1 MAKMSGSRLFAEVI
15 HGYGVTHV
23 FYVPT
28 ILMRALAE
36 MDDFKIHKIMT
47 HGEKAAAYMA
57 DGYARASG
65 KPGVCM
71 AQQIGAS
78 NLAAGLRDGFMAC
91 SPMIAISGGSVPRLA
106 LSPCVPGS
114 RGLQPVRRRDQ
125 VQRAGRRRK
134 AAARLDA
141 PGISRSDLRRAR
153 PCASAP
159 QRIARRLD
167 WDAEADLTPL
177 VEERFKQ
184 VPAFRPEPEPS
195 RVREALA
202 VLAKAQRPMIVA
214 GGGVVFIGRAGR
226 ARRIRREVADTGHY
240 VAQCKGG
247 DRSTGIRSN
256 VGVAGVYSRS
266 CANKALA
273 EADLVFFIGSHTGGQ
288 LTTSWKVP
296 EPGVTVI
303 QLDIDP
309 EELGR
314 NYPNAVSLIG
324 DAKVDIAS
332 SDRCGRQAGSGRA
345 SMAGP
350 GAGTRRRMARGRRTA
365 DDFKCN
371 ADAARA
377 RMPRNFRGAAGGWR
391 RRVRYRSLGHVDRAD
406 DRIQQPAPGVS
417 CAARVRSAGAC
428 PARSASSVRCPNRA
442 VVCFT
447 GDGGAYYH
455 LAELETA
462 ARYGINLVVV
472 VNNNSSLNQ
481 EIPLVNAAYKGKDT
495 ERSGEIWRF
504 QKSVD
509 FAKLGEA
516 LGCAAFRVDKPGQ
529 LKELLPKAFAMNRPV
544 VIDVVQ
550 TKTRSPKTRGRPEVQ
565 VDTDLIAPGF
575 ERVVDRD
582 PPLDSIAQG

>member
-36 MDDFKIHKIMT
+36 MDEFKIHKIMT

-91 SPMIAISGGSVPRLA
+91 SPMIAISGGSVP
-106 LSPCVPGS
+106 GS
-114 RGLQPVRRRDQ
+114 RYRHAYQEVEDFNQFDAVTKFSAQ
-125 VQRAGRRRK
+125 VDDVKRLPDLMRQAFRAATTG
-134 AAARLDA
+134 A
-141 PGISRSDLRRAR
+141 PGPAHLRL
-153 PCASAP
+153 SGLHGGS
-159 QRIARRLD
+159 IG
-167 WDAEADLTPL
+167 DAEADLSPL
-177 VEERFKQ
+177 IEEQFKQ
-184 VPAFRPEPEPS
+184 VPAFRPEPEPA

-214 GGGVVFIGRAGR
+214 GGGVVSSG
-226 ARRIRREVADTGHY
+226 
-240 VAQCKGG
+240 AQAELVQFAEKLQIPVTTSLNAKAAML
-247 DRSTGIRSN
+247 DKNPLN

-324 DAKVDIAS
+324 DAKVTLRHLI
-332 SDRCGRQAGSGRA
+332 
-345 SMAGP
+345 
-350 GAGTRRRMARGRRTA
+350 
-365 DDFKCN
+365 
-371 ADAARA
+371 DAASK
-377 RMPRNFRGAAGGWR
+377 P
-391 RRVRYRSLGHVDRAD
+391 
-406 DRIQQPAPGVS
+406 
-417 CAARVRSAGAC
+417 SAGAQAWLGRVQALVAEWRAAAEPLMTSNAVPMRPERVC
-428 PARSASSVRCPNRA
+428 REISEALPADGVVVSDTGHSGMWTGQMIEFNNPRQGFVRCAGSLGWGLPGAIGVKCALPDRA

-481 EIPLVNAAYKGKDT
+481 EIPLVNAAYKGKDA

-544 VIDVVQ
+544 VIDVV
-550 TKTRSPKTRGRPEVQ
+550 
-565 VDTDLIAPGF
+565 TDENALAEKAWTPGG
-575 ERVVDRD
+575 
-582 PPLDSIAQG
+582 AGGH